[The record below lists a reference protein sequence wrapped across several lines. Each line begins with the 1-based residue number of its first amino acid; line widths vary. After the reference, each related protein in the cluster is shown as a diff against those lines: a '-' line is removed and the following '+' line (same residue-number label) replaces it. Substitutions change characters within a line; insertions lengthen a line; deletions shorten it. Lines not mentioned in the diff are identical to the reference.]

1 MYIASNSGLMGLKFL
16 NGSLLYY
23 FHSLVLHSHS
33 SNDVIVLI
41 VTSSQPSDSSCDCS
55 CDCSSDD
62 NGVIIAL
69 ATLLAIAVIGL
80 VISIVI
86 NVFFVVQRKQ
96 SRCVVTSI
104 HSM

>member
-1 MYIASNSGLMGLKFL
+1 MASCG
-16 NGSLLYY
+16 
-23 FHSLVLHSHS
+23 
-33 SNDVIVLI
+33 D
-41 VTSSQPSDSSCDCS
+41 D
-55 CDCSSDD
+55 SDD
-62 NGVIIAL
+62 NNGVITAL

-86 NVFFVVQRKQ
+86 NVFLVVQHKQ